1 MADRHTWPG
10 ATLVSAAQQGDA
22 DAITALVHG
31 SYPHVRRFAHSLC
44 ATPQDAEDAAQEA
57 LIILYRKIG
66 MLRASGALASWMFRI
81 VRNECLRR
89 ARSVVHREQVY
100 GVGADGAFD
109 GPGGPGGTG
118 GTARSAEEDVLVRLD
133 AERVAAAVAALPA
146 DQRQVLIMRDIQGLP
161 GRTVADRLG
170 LSTPAM
176 KSRLHRARSAVREAL
191 REEPWPDGTGPRD
204 GARAGGEADPRRP
217 LRDCLHGE
225 TETATA
231 TGTGGIDA

>member
-1 MADRHTWPG
+1 VADHGWPG
-10 ATLVSAAQQGDA
+10 AGLVTAAQRGDVEA
-22 DAITALVHG
+22 LTALVYG

-57 LIILYRKIG
+57 VIILYRKIG

-89 ARSVVHREQVY
+89 TRALLHR
-100 GVGADGAFD
+100 
-109 GPGGPGGTG
+109 GPAAVPVPDEAAPG
-118 GTARSAEEDVLVRLD
+118 GTARSAEEDTLLRLE

-146 DQRQVLIMRDIQGLP
+146 DQRQVLVMRDIQGLP

-170 LSTPAM
+170 LSTAAM

-191 REEPWPDGTGPRD
+191 SEEGNR
-204 GARAGGEADPRRP
+204 
-217 LRDCLHGE
+217 
-225 TETATA
+225 
-231 TGTGGIDA
+231 